1 MRAMGECKR
10 GFRQGARASR
20 AGCERGRV
28 VRHHVWRGVM
38 VGRGVMAGR
47 GVMIGRGEMTG
58 RGVRHV
64 RRGAMFGHVERPGA
78 RVRRGRV
85 VLVPA
90 RETVAR
96 ARLPAYRALIGLKS
110 AKEDKT

>member
-28 VRHHVWRGVM
+28 VRHHVRRGVM
-38 VGRGVMAGR
+38 VGWGVMAGR
-47 GVMIGRGEMTG
+47 GVMTG

-85 VLVPA
+85 VSVPA